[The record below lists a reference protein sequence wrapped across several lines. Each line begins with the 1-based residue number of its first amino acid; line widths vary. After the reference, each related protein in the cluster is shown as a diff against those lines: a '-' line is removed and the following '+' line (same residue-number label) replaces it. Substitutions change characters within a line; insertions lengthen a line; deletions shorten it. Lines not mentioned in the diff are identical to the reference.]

1 MSQHKMLLY
10 TTSNTN
16 VNVCGKKMREGY
28 IGWLEEEPTKQLE
41 EDEEKIVSIGLGGA
55 ATVILLFIFL
65 YFAAW
70 LLLIAP

>member
-1 MSQHKMLLY
+1 
-10 TTSNTN
+10 
-16 VNVCGKKMREGY
+16 MREGY
-28 IGWLEEEPTKQLE
+28 RGWLEEEQKKHIE
-41 EDEEKIVSIGLGGA
+41 EDEEKVVSVNLGVA